1 MKIEKNN
8 GKNKKKLS
16 LLLSTPTR
24 AAFVSRL
31 LVMEIGKLN
40 FCTPEMNWVFMH
52 T

>member
-1 MKIEKNN
+1 MESAKSNYLCFEV
-8 GKNKKKLS
+8 
-16 LLLSTPTR
+16 STPTR

-40 FCTPEMNWVFMH
+40 FCTPEVNWVFMH